1 MAYLSTFVQFAL
13 IRNQKKKKE
22 KKTNYLGF
30 ILFSRKNDFPLMQK
44 DTSFK

>member
-13 IRNQKKKKE
+13 IRNKKKKGE
-22 KKTNYLGF
+22 KTNYLGF

>member
-13 IRNQKKKKE
+13 IRNKKR

-30 ILFSRKNDFPLMQK
+30 ILFSRKNDFPSMQK

>member
-13 IRNQKKKKE
+13 IRNPKKKE

>member
-13 IRNQKKKKE
+13 IRNQKKKE

>member
-13 IRNQKKKKE
+13 IRNQNKKE